1 MAPFVGGP
9 ETRWTLTI
17 DHHGRVLASTAHD
30 QIEVTAVGM
39 ASAAAADE
47 LGSAGV
53 VAHLGELELWSVR
66 GAKQSTTTGVT
77 DDTLLV
83 VAVDPSKGTAGAEK
97 ALQAWRAAARPAETS
112 APAKKPPPLPARP
125 ARAAAPTSP
134 DLERAWAALR
144 RALVRGQLTEASA
157 RFREVARGLTDGSP
171 EAIDAERAMQRLLQ
185 GIGSVLAGDG
195 VAGFETLAPV
205 AAPDH
210 RIPSLRWAALQW
222 SAWAA
227 LRSNRVP
234 LAVEHASAALELGGQ
249 LDSEAIAVSQITA
262 ADIVAIGGDATR
274 AIAWLTEARTRFES
288 LGDLW
293 GIAQTWLHESR
304 VHAGSQREAEAT
316 AAARRAWTVR
326 RDWDEPPLF
335 LAHRALLRG
344 EHGAAAEFVK
354 GLTSPAADRI
364 RALIEAVRAGT
375 AAQTDVRTFL
385 EVQEAPPSA
394 SAIRALGELA
404 SRSPRF
410 VQARE
415 ALAWMLLKC
424 GRYADAGA
432 VFRALLACE
441 LTQGD
446 RASVLLG
453 LGCVAQ
459 AGQGRDAAQ
468 ASRPAGA
475 TSDSAPT
482 PASNGAAADAVFSG
496 QLSLFPL
503 PDVLEFLRSA
513 RRSGVLACSS
523 AGGMAALHFEGG
535 SITRAAC
542 SGVPTT
548 GEILV
553 AAGKISRE
561 ALAAAGA
568 AASNGAA
575 DDDETA
581 IDRLVRDRQLDLP
594 TVRLAVTRQIELCV
608 RRLVQ
613 WRNGEFAF
621 NQDTAPDTASPP
633 WAVAIDPQGI
643 LLEVFRQL
651 DEGVRD
657 EGAEA
662 AP

>member
-17 DHHGRVLASTAHD
+17 DHHGRVLASTAGD

-39 ASAAAADE
+39 ASASAADE

-53 VAHLGELELWSVR
+53 VARLGELELWSVR
-66 GAKQSTTTGVT
+66 GAKQSMATGVT

-83 VAVDPSKGTAGAEK
+83 VAGDPSKGTAAVEK

-125 ARAAAPTSP
+125 ARAAAPASP

-157 RFREVARGLTDGSP
+157 RFREVARGLSDGTP
-171 EAIDAERAMQRLLQ
+171 EAVDAERAMQRLLQ

-288 LGDLW
+288 LGDVW

-304 VHAGSQREAEAT
+304 VHAGTQRETEAT

-344 EHGAAAEFVK
+344 DHSGAAEFIK

-375 AAQTDVRTFL
+375 AAQADVKTFL

-404 SRSPRF
+404 ARSPRF

-459 AGQGRDAAQ
+459 AGQGHEANHTP
-468 ASRPAGA
+468 RPAG
-475 TSDSAPT
+475 TDSTPA
-482 PASNGAAADAVFSG
+482 PASNGSATDAVFSG

-523 AGGMAALHFEGG
+523 AAGMAALHFEGG
-535 SITRAAC
+535 SITRSAC
-542 SGVPTT
+542 TGVPTT
-548 GEILV
+548 GELLV

-561 ALAAAGA
+561 ALAAAAA
-568 AASNGAA
+568 AASNGAEA
-575 DDDETA
+575 ADETA
-581 IDRLVRDRQLDLP
+581 IEALVRGRQLDLP

-613 WRNGEFAF
+613 WKNGEFAF
-621 NQDTAPDTASPP
+621 NQDSGPEAASPP
-633 WAVAIDPQGI
+633 WAVAVDPQGI